1 MLRIHPHYVNTR
13 FDSRHS
19 DDSGPSTFFPLTN
32 EGGFF
37 LTRKEEEEYTKGGW
51 LFDRVGFG
59 E

>member
-1 MLRIHPHYVNTR
+1 MPRIHPHYVNTR

-19 DDSGPSTFFPLTN
+19 DDSGPSMFFSLTN

-37 LTRKEEEEYTKGGW
+37 LTRKEKEEYAKVGW
-51 LFDRVGFG
+51 LFDKVGFD